1 VKGAFSEGSVPSIL
15 RTLYVG
21 RKSGMLHFMRDNEQ
35 RSVRFLKGNIVHAVS
50 SAMGS
55 SMGEVIVRD
64 GLITRDQLKQAD
76 VLVTRHRRRLG
87 QALLELGFIDR
98 GRFEDALALHSREIL
113 LEVFSWE
120 DGYFRFEEQSP
131 DAPMEEDVTLKL
143 STGELILE
151 AVRAV
156 NSRQAI
162 DQGLGNLDR
171 VLMPSTDPLLRF
183 QRVTLSPTD
192 GFVLSRIEG
201 TSTAREIIELVPVPA
216 EEVKRS
222 LFGLLCVGLVEYLPP
237 LRKLTGE
244 EEDERRSCEQ
254 LRKRILDA
262 HAGVRTQTH
271 YEFLGVA
278 PTAAPEEIKA
288 QYFRLAK
295 VFHPDTHHSE
305 DLADLRDQLEEV
317 FSRLSASY
325 DALSNP
331 QRRAAYDAFLERSQK
346 AVEAPP
352 APPPAQDAVARTLED
367 AEQLFAEG
375 KYWEAIGL
383 LQGGIAH
390 AEGKTRTRMRV
401 LRATALL
408 KNPGREKDAAEELK
422 AAVEENPN
430 DVDAHYQLGLVFKRL
445 GLKRR
450 AAGHFRKAIE
460 IRPRHREA
468 QAELAGLEE

>member
-1 VKGAFSEGSVPSIL
+1 VKGTFSEGNVASIL
-15 RTLYVG
+15 RTLFVG
-21 RKSGMLHFMRDNEQ
+21 RKSGMLHFNRDSEQ
-35 RSVRFLKGNIVHAVS
+35 RSVRFLKGNIVHAQS

-55 SMGEVIVRD
+55 SMGEVMARD

-76 VLVTRHRRRLG
+76 VLVTNHGRRLG

-98 GRFEDALALHSREIL
+98 RRFEDALALHSREIL

-120 DGYFRFEEQSP
+120 EGYFRFEEQSP
-131 DAPMEEDVTLKL
+131 DAPTNEDVTLKL

-162 DQGLGNLDR
+162 DQGLGDLDR

-192 GFVLSRIEG
+192 GFVLSRIDG
-201 TSTAREIIELVPVPA
+201 TSTAREIMELVPVPP
-216 EEVKRS
+216 EEAKRS
-222 LFGLLCVGLVEYLPP
+222 LFGLLCVGLVEYLPAV
-237 LRKLTGE
+237 RKASAE
-244 EEDERRSCEQ
+244 EEEQ
-254 LRKRILDA
+254 RQRILAA
-262 HAGVRTQTH
+262 HAGVRTLTH

-288 QYFRLAK
+288 QYFRLARL
-295 VFHPDTHHSE
+295 FHPDTHHCE
-305 DLADLRDQLEEV
+305 ELGDLRDQLEEV
-317 FSRLSASY
+317 FARLSVAY
-325 DALSNP
+325 DALSNA
-331 QRRAAYDAFLERSQK
+331 QRRAAYDAFLERAQK
-346 AVEAPP
+346 AVEVPP
-352 APPPAQDAVARTLED
+352 APPPAPDAVARMLED

-401 LRATALL
+401 LRATAFLRS
-408 KNPGREKDAAEELK
+408 PGREKDAAEELK
-422 AAVEENPN
+422 TAVEESPN
-430 DVDAHYQLGLVFKRL
+430 DVEAHYQLGLVFKRL
-445 GLKRR
+445 GLRRR
-450 AAGHFRKAIE
+450 AAGHFRKALE
-460 IRPRHREA
+460 LRPRHREA
-468 QAELAGLEE
+468 QAELAGLGE